1 MTLTMTIQNAGN
13 TLFEALKGVIK
24 LSPKARVSVKKIADD
39 DFYSEA
45 NIRHLE
51 ELKKL
56 DDEGKLHFV
65 KHELI
70 KA

>member
-1 MTLTMTIQNAGN
+1 MTLTMTIQNADN